1 MGLPRTHRIDEA
13 SVHGRFQPLH
23 NAHLDYILEAKGRCD
38 FLWVGITK
46 YDITSEHLNP
56 LGRHRE
62 RPEANPLTYF
72 ERLNIIRV
80 ALIESGISPTE
91 FAFVPFPIETP
102 VALPLFLPTHVICF
116 TTICEEW
123 NREKIRVLEGS
134 GYTVEVLWERIPKAI
149 SGADIRESIAKGTD
163 DWKRLVPPAT
173 IEAVDRL
180 ALRARLQK
188 LFGDGR

>member
-1 MGLPRTHRIDEA
+1 MGLPRIPRVTQG

-23 NAHLDYILEAKGRCD
+23 NGHLDYILGAKARCD

-62 RPEANPLTYF
+62 RPESNPLTYF
-72 ERLNIIRV
+72 ERLNIIHA
-80 ALIESGISPTE
+80 ALIDSGISPAE

-123 NREKIRVLEGS
+123 NREKIRVLKDC
-134 GYTVEVLWERIPKAI
+134 GYTVEVLWERSKTI
-149 SGADIRESIAKGTD
+149 SGAVIRESIAKGTD
-163 DWKRLVPPAT
+163 DWTRLVPPAT
-173 IEAVDRL
+173 VGAVNHL

-188 LFGDGR
+188 LFGDNH